1 MFAVRKFDGNWNE
14 SKSWRVREGWKLGK
28 RRKEEKGRGKD
39 REARWNT
46 FSSTSFVLTRYKGK
60 GGGEGE
66 GWEIKAFFSCFPNRV
81 NEILLALWRLARKFQ
96 RFLFHPS
103 STPGFRQIIAECERN
118 KLGGLAGRLTI
129 ESVPSSVP
137 RFSLFY
143 FSREF
148 QLEII
153 LSFFLSFVFFFFFFD
168 FSISINTMEIGGAWS
183 MQTSISTSHKN
194 FSLVSFSSKIVGC
207 ARNCGFEFS
216 QGTRTR
222 IVNHAR
228 YFLYGESKMRSSFI
242 RSVCLLC
249 RFVKIAVQ
257 RYGYLNLHEAFPFP
271 SEYSVNTSHIY
282 IYIYR

>member
-1 MFAVRKFDGNWNE
+1 
-14 SKSWRVREGWKLGK
+14 
-28 RRKEEKGRGKD
+28 
-39 REARWNT
+39 
-46 FSSTSFVLTRYKGK
+46 
-60 GGGEGE
+60 
-66 GWEIKAFFSCFPNRV
+66 
-81 NEILLALWRLARKFQ
+81 
-96 RFLFHPS
+96 
-103 STPGFRQIIAECERN
+103 
-118 KLGGLAGRLTI
+118 
-129 ESVPSSVP
+129 
-137 RFSLFY
+137 
-143 FSREF
+143 
-148 QLEII
+148 
-153 LSFFLSFVFFFFFFD
+153 
-168 FSISINTMEIGGAWS
+168 

-216 QGTRTR
+216 QGTRMR

-282 IYIYR
+282 IYIYTDKKRCWIRVSVLSSFFEYVYPMSSLRFEKRKHS